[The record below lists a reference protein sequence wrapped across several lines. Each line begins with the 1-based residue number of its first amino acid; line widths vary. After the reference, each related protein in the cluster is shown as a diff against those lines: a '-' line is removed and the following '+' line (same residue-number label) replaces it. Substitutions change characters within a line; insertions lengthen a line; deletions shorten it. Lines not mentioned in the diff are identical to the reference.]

1 MRARCARS
9 GNSWRAAQR
18 TRRCSRCQSR
28 RQTRRSLFD
37 MPRAVGQFRELV
49 ESCTKDAPLQE
60 ALKKA
65 LNFTAKGWEAARA
78 HALRA
83 VSTDNRMRVWV
94 SDDSH
99 EAGALFRCHLGRVD
113 LDAPVGAARA
123 APSGYLSGQGI
134 GCRV

>member
-1 MRARCARS
+1 
-9 GNSWRAAQR
+9 
-18 TRRCSRCQSR
+18 
-28 RQTRRSLFD
+28 

-99 EAGALFRCHLGRVD
+99 EAGALFRCHWAAWTWTRPWVRPAPRRQGIHQGRV
-113 LDAPVGAARA
+113 
-123 APSGYLSGQGI
+123 
-134 GCRV
+134 